1 MSDWSK
7 VLRWV
12 RNCSW
17 WLLLLLL
24 PVTSMPIIVKLVHS
38 DTVAAPSGIFLG
50 ILVIFWLIPYF
61 FSHGKFPK
69 LTVPLLVFTGIAI
82 AASALAFFY
91 PIPVFKNHSVISETA
106 TSLLTL
112 GIGLAFYFVTVT
124 FIRDEKWL
132 KTTLQLICIA
142 GAVIILWSIAQ
153 SISWFT
159 INRYPTWMKTIHEW
173 YSVGPLY
180 RQRVSGFAL
189 EPSWLAHQLNIL
201 FIPYWLGASLARSSV
216 FRWRIGKISIENV
229 LLVLGMGILLLTS
242 SRIGL
247 AAFLTMLAIPVL
259 RIALRI
265 LGNVNK
271 WITSRPVFLR
281 IGKGLQILVKVLW
294 VFILLVLAIVV
305 IIGLGYILSKLDL
318 RMRSLFEFDFQH
330 RDALLYYAEKL
341 SLAARFVYWDAGW
354 GVFEKY
360 PWLGVGLGNSGFFFP
375 ETLSPY
381 AWKLTEVRMLLFRS
395 DLLMNAKSLW
405 IRLLAE
411 SGIIG
416 FSAFICWLFAIGKSI
431 PKMLHGDNPIIQSI
445 GWMGIFTLVGLF
457 FEGFSLDTFGLPYY
471 WIALGIVSCMAAI
484 NSGRRTNIRIPPPEQ
499 V

>member
-1 MSDWSK
+1 MPVWST
-7 VLRWV
+7 VLNWIRKW
-12 RNCSW
+12 SW

-38 DTVAAPSGIFLG
+38 DTVAAPSGIFLF
-50 ILVIFWLIPYF
+50 ILVLFWLIPYF
-61 FSHGKFPK
+61 ISHGRLPK
-69 LTVPLLVFTGIAI
+69 TAIPLLVFSGLAI

-91 PIPVFKNHSVISETA
+91 HIPFYKNHNIFNETITA
-106 TSLLTL
+106 LLTL
-112 GIGLAFYFVTVT
+112 GIGIAFYLVTMT
-124 FIRDEKWL
+124 IIRDEKWL
-132 KTTLQLICIA
+132 RVTLQIVCIA
-142 GAVIILWSIAQ
+142 GAVIILWSMLQ

-159 INRYPTWMKTIHEW
+159 INRYPNWMKAIHEW

-201 FIPYWLGASLARSSV
+201 FIPYWLGATLARTTV
-216 FRWRIGKISIENV
+216 FRRKIWKVSIENL
-229 LLVLGMGILLLTS
+229 LLVLGIGILLLTS

-247 AAFLTMLAIPVL
+247 AALLVMLAIPVL
-259 RIALRI
+259 RTALRI
-265 LGNVNK
+265 LGKIDK
-271 WITSRPVFLR
+271 WITSRPGFVR
-281 IGKGLQILVKVLW
+281 IGRGLQILVKFLW
-294 VFILLVLAIVV
+294 VLCLIALAVVV
-305 IIGLGYILSKLDL
+305 IIGLGYLLTKLDI

-395 DLLMNAKSLW
+395 DLLLNPKSLW

-411 SGIIG
+411 TGIIG
-416 FSAFICWLFAIGKSI
+416 FSVFFCWLFSIGKTI
-431 PKMLHGDNPIIQSI
+431 PKMLHLKDPILQSI
-445 GWMGIFTLVGLF
+445 GWMGIFTLAGLF

-471 WIALGIVSCMAAI
+471 WIALGIVSCMAVVNFRERQ
-484 NSGRRTNIRIPPPEQ
+484 NS
-499 V
+499 

>member
-1 MSDWSK
+1 MPVWSK
-7 VLRWV
+7 VLRWI
-12 RNCSW
+12 RKWSW

-38 DTVAAPSGIFLG
+38 DTVAAPSGVLLV

-61 FSHGKFPK
+61 FFHGKLPK
-69 LTVPLLVFTGIAI
+69 TTIPLFVFLGIAI

-91 PIPVFKNHSVISETA
+91 HIPIYKNHSVTNETLTA
-106 TSLLTL
+106 LVTL
-112 GIGLAFYFVTVT
+112 GIGIAFYLVTVSI
-124 FIRDEKWL
+124 IRDEKWL
-132 KTTLQLICIA
+132 RITLQMICIA
-142 GAVIILWSIAQ
+142 GALIIIWSILQ

-159 INRYPTWMKTIHEW
+159 INRYPNWMKAIHDL

-201 FIPYWLGASLARSSV
+201 FIPYWLGATLAKTTV
-216 FRWRIGKISIENV
+216 FRWKIWKVSIENL

-247 AAFLTMLAIPVL
+247 AALLVMLAIPVL
-259 RIALRI
+259 RVALQI
-265 LGNVNK
+265 LEKIDK

-281 IGKGLQILVKVLW
+281 IGKGLQILVKILW
-294 VFILLVLAIVV
+294 VFCLIVLAAAVV
-305 IIGLGYILSKLDL
+305 IGLGYILTKLDM

-330 RDALLYYAEKL
+330 RNALLYYAEKL

-354 GVFEKY
+354 GVFEKF

-375 ETLSPY
+375 ETLNPY
-381 AWKLTEVRMLLFRS
+381 AWKLTEVRMLLYRS
-395 DLLMNAKSLW
+395 DLLLNPKSLW

-411 SGIIG
+411 TGIIG
-416 FSAFICWLFAIGKSI
+416 FSAFFSWLFAIGKSI
-431 PKMLHGDNPIIQSI
+431 PKLLHLKDPTIQSI
-445 GWMGIFTLVGLF
+445 GWMGMFSLVGLF

-471 WIALGIVSCMAAI
+471 WMALGIVSCMAVVNFSEKQNA
-484 NSGRRTNIRIPPPEQ
+484 
-499 V
+499 